1 MILLVKV
8 GGLYTDIVVI
18 IRQYGMEIKPP
29 EKHLIGVVSVQLNTH
44 LATLKKSVFPVQR
57 GAKVVFSRAA
67 ANIFFTS
74 FLGGKKFKYFF
85 EKKKTEKKKKF
96 PSWQENIHP
105 AAGPET
111 NIFLRMA

>member
-44 LATLKKSVFPVQR
+44 LATLKKTFVSCP
-57 GAKVVFSRAA
+57 A
-67 ANIFFTS
+67 
-74 FLGGKKFKYFF
+74 GG
-85 EKKKTEKKKKF
+85 
-96 PSWQENIHP
+96 QNC
-105 AAGPET
+105 GQ
-111 NIFLRMA
+111 